1 MGKNLEGLT
10 ERQKN
15 TINDIRKLLSSKK
28 TFNHDEF
35 VSLVCRAGYKTKVNG
50 DGYLEFYGKNG
61 TKLINEDGIPVIL
74 SNQKTDLPPGKYK
87 RILNLI
93 LEEIEEYK

>member
-1 MGKNLEGLT
+1 MSRHLE
-10 ERQKN
+10 KI
-15 TINDIRKLLSSKK
+15 INDIRQLLSSKK

-35 VSLVCRAGYKTKVNG
+35 VSLVYRAGYETKVNG
-50 DGYLEFYGKNG
+50 DGHLEFYGKNG